1 MAPEERRNDGCQM
14 MSDKTASA
22 LHQHTGRTARIIA
35 TLAGAGETGLHFAD
49 VMRASGLSKATTH
62 RILSGM
68 VLHQLVDF
76 DERTRCYFLGMR
88 MFGWSV
94 AAGNRFGLRA
104 VGPAL
109 DRLVEKTQDT
119 IYLLVR
125 SGLDAFCLD
134 RREGNR
140 PIKILPLHVGER
152 RPLGVGAGGI
162 ALLAFMPD
170 SEIEQLL
177 PLRRAELQQFGI
189 KERELRDKISLAR
202 QQGFASIEG
211 MLTDNISAV
220 GVPLIDRDGA
230 PIASI
235 SVAALSDRLTGARR
249 KEVVRLL
256 QAEAAIY
263 RASMG
268 R

>member
-1 MAPEERRNDGCQM
+1 MSIDGYQI
-14 MSDKTASA
+14 MSDETASA
-22 LHQHTGRTARIIA
+22 LHQHIGRTARVIA
-35 TLAGAGETGLHFAD
+35 KLAEAGETGLHFAD
-49 VMRASGLSKATTH
+49 VMRASGFSKATTH
-62 RILSGM
+62 RILSGL
-68 VLHQLVDF
+68 VLHQLADF

-94 AAGNRFGLRA
+94 TAGNRFGLRA

-119 IYLLVR
+119 IYLKVR
-125 SGLDAFCLD
+125 AGLDAFCLD
-134 RREGNR
+134 RREGNS

-152 RPLGVGAGGI
+152 RPLGVGAGSLAI
-162 ALLAFMPD
+162 LAFMPD
-170 SEIEQLL
+170 SDIEQLL
-177 PLRRAELQQFGI
+177 PLRRAERQQFGI
-189 KERELRDKISLAR
+189 DDQELRHMISLAR
-202 QQGFASIEG
+202 QQGFASIDG
-211 MLTDNISAV
+211 MLADNISAV
-220 GVPLIDRDGA
+220 GVPLIGRDGA
-230 PIASI
+230 PIAAI

-256 QAEAAIY
+256 QAEAATY